1 VSRVRCPFKNFILK
15 IQDGGPLLRYCNLPI
30 FKTAAV
36 RHLGILKLKFSTA
49 NHFRDTYRCAL
60 SRKIS
65 RWSKFVACTISSRIA
80 QERITC
86 TCCFVACF
94 LSRRNNYRTES
105 VIVTEFTFSSQ
116 RFSTTNS
123 HIVWHKSW
131 ARFNGPPGTP
141 PVPINQV
148 ALSLSSCAVAS
159 RVPSRSSC
167 ISPASCYCVASA
179 AARYVYLYYITF
191 KRDRMWDGSVA
202 EWLAC
207 WTQAQK
213 GPGSNRSRDAVG

>member
-1 VSRVRCPFKNFILK
+1 VRCPFKNFILK
-15 IQDGGPLLRYCNLPI
+15 IQDGGPFLRYCNLPI

-49 NHFRDTYRCAL
+49 NHFRDTYRSAL

-65 RWSKFVACTISSRIA
+65 CWSKFVACTISSRIA
-80 QERITC
+80 QERITW

-94 LSRRNNYRTES
+94 KAAETTTAQSPWSLRSSLFLHRDFPPPTLTSFGTKVGRVLTGHPVRRRCQS
-105 VIVTEFTFSSQ
+105 I
-116 RFSTTNS
+116 
-123 HIVWHKSW
+123 KS
-131 ARFNGPPGTP
+131 
-141 PVPINQV
+141 
-148 ALSLSSCAVAS
+148 LSLFVCCRQSSSVS
-159 RVPSRSSC
+159 FTC